1 MQNLF
6 LSRASLY
13 RADNCGRISEWHFT
27 LEGVLYTYVILPTF

>member
-13 RADNCGRISEWHFT
+13 RADNCRKISARHLI